1 MIVFRL
7 DAPVRVRSKQMP
19 DDAIA
24 YWGDEESA
32 KKAEF
37 FASDVIVHC
46 ADINNPVLP
55 KFQAVRKWALAISQE
70 FTNQVQAEKEA
81 ELPFAPFMDNLT
93 NPHVFATSQVGFS
106 NFVIKPLYAA
116 AATVFQE
123 LEPLVLQLN
132 ENVEHWKSLVA
143 AQETA
148 AAATKRSELAKAA
161 TASGAVAQAASASR
175 RGSEAGGAASGS
187 VSPSGGS
194 RGGSPSRRRH
204 TIAISNKQEADAV
217 EKQD

>member
-1 MIVFRL
+1 
-7 DAPVRVRSKQMP
+7 MP
-19 DDAIA
+19 DDAA
-24 YWGDEESA
+24 AFWTDEESA

-37 FASDVIVHC
+37 FASDVVVHC

-81 ELPFAPFMDNLT
+81 GLPFAPFMDNLT
-93 NPHVFATSQVGFS
+93 NPLVFAKSQVGFS
-106 NFVIKPLYAA
+106 NFVIKPLYTA

-132 ENVEHWKSLVA
+132 ENVEHWKSLVTAQEA
-143 AQETA
+143 AQ
-148 AAATKRSELAKAA
+148 AATQRSELAKAA
-161 TASGAVAQAASASR
+161 TASGAVAKEAAASR
-175 RGSEAGGAASGS
+175 RGSDAGGAASGS
-187 VSPSGGS
+187 VSPGAGGGS
-194 RGGSPSRRRH
+194 RGGSPGRRRH

-217 EKQD
+217 EAQK

>member
-1 MIVFRL
+1 
-7 DAPVRVRSKQMP
+7 MP
-19 DDAIA
+19 DDATA
-24 YWGDEESA
+24 FWTEEESA

-81 ELPFAPFMDNLT
+81 GLPFAPFMDNLT
-93 NPHVFATSQVGFS
+93 NPLVFAKSQVGFS

-116 AATVFQE
+116 AASVFHE

-132 ENVEHWKSLVA
+132 DNVEQWKALVT
-143 AQETA
+143 AQEA
-148 AAATKRSELAKAA
+148 AEAATQRSQLAKAA
-161 TASGAVAQAASASR
+161 TASGVVATEATASR
-175 RGSEAGGAASGS
+175 RGSEMGAAASGS
-187 VSPSGGS
+187 ASPEGS
-194 RGGSPSRRRH
+194 RTSSPGRRRH
-204 TIAISNKQEADAV
+204 TIAISNKKEADAV
-217 EKQD
+217 QADA